1 MMKMLMSLHEHQQK
15 LDDKLNS
22 LDIKM
27 STRMDDLMETVN
39 NKLDN
44 KELQVSDNVEVSQK
58 RVEEKVE
65 ELMDTVKQQTKL
77 DSHLVHDCVDQA
89 VRLKLAKD
97 EEEMNEIKRRR
108 TNVII
113 HGLHEADEDSAEE
126 RKKQDETEV
135 VALLHAIDCD
145 DVSVDSCTRLGK
157 KEENS
162 AAKPRPIKLVVA
174 SEEQK
179 DKILR
184 RAKNLKG
191 LVGRGLDKVFIH
203 QDLTPTQR
211 EKRHRL
217 VQELK
222 ERVANGETNLIIIND
237 KIVTRRTRVD

>member
-1 MMKMLMSLHEHQQK
+1 MKMLMSLYEHQQK

-27 STRMDDLMETVN
+27 STTIDDLMETVN

-108 TNVII
+108 TNVTI
-113 HGLHEADEDSAEE
+113 HGLQEPDEDSAEE
-126 RKKQDETEV
+126 RKKHRRNRTSRTPP
-135 VALLHAIDCD
+135 CN
-145 DVSVDSCTRLGK
+145 RL
-157 KEENS
+157 
-162 AAKPRPIKLVVA
+162 
-174 SEEQK
+174 
-179 DKILR
+179 
-184 RAKNLKG
+184 
-191 LVGRGLDKVFIH
+191 
-203 QDLTPTQR
+203 
-211 EKRHRL
+211 
-217 VQELK
+217 
-222 ERVANGETNLIIIND
+222 
-237 KIVTRRTRVD
+237 